1 MKDKEQRR
9 GRYGEYEEDKR
20 QTDRQRDRHKN
31 IVGDTMIMKILY
43 KIVGLKI
50 EKDRIC
56 FRLLIAT

>member
-1 MKDKEQRR
+1 MKDKEKRR
-9 GRYGEYEEDKR
+9 GRYVEYEEDKR
-20 QTDRQRDRHKN
+20 QTDRQRDRSKN
-31 IVGDTMIMKILY
+31 FVGDTIITKILY

>member
-20 QTDRQRDRHKN
+20 QTDRQRDRRKN
-31 IVGDTMIMKILY
+31 IVGDTMITKILY

>member
-1 MKDKEQRR
+1 MNDKEQRR

-20 QTDRQRDRHKN
+20 QTDRQRDRRKN
-31 IVGDTMIMKILY
+31 IVGDTMITKILY

>member
-20 QTDRQRDRHKN
+20 QTDRQRDRRKN
-31 IVGDTMIMKILY
+31 IVGDTMITKILY
-43 KIVGLKI
+43 KIVGLKM

>member
-9 GRYGEYEEDKR
+9 GRYVEYEEDKR
-20 QTDRQRDRHKN
+20 QTDRQRDRSKN
-31 IVGDTMIMKILY
+31 FVGDTIITKILY

>member
-9 GRYGEYEEDKR
+9 GGYGEYEEDKR
-20 QTDRQRDRHKN
+20 QTDRQRDRRKN
-31 IVGDTMIMKILY
+31 IVGDTMITKILY

>member
-9 GRYGEYEEDKR
+9 GRHGEYEEDKR
-20 QTDRQRDRHKN
+20 QTDRQRDRRKN
-31 IVGDTMIMKILY
+31 IVGDTMITKILY